1 MSYVLRFNPDGS
13 SGNNYVSF
21 VTGITGNLGTQTYSY
36 RVKGIL
42 NALPTVTGTPGAF
55 GFIGT
60 ATNAQS
66 NGICVY
72 STGAVNVISG
82 GSLRYGTSAGFLS
95 VGVPFDFTVSHI
107 STGAWTITDNLTS
120 TVVASGTFTAST
132 SWSSSLNNIGRLNST
147 TTHYLKADI
156 ELIEVTG
163 HTNARTWDAN
173 LSGGTGDI
181 LPTTVGTNQGT
192 LVNFPMDNREWVFYG
207 SGDQELLL
215 GTLSSTTVL
224 YEPSVTKDK
233 LVELPVIPGGSS
245 LFEPTVIK
253 DKLIEPSSITSG
265 SSVFG
270 PTVTKGSPSL
280 NIGLNTIDSTVFF
293 YDSTIKKDLRIQL
306 LPMASTSIVYG
317 LLLRKDLWVILG
329 TLGSTSTVYT
339 QEVIGGAIP
348 LPSIELV
355 PDEGYGLHIRTAKE
369 MNDMILA
376 LAKRIQILEQQV
388 L

>member
-1 MSYVLRFNPDGS
+1 MPYVLRFNPGGTSDGDVVTFTTAIT
-13 SGNNYVSF
+13 NN
-21 VTGITGNLGTQTYSY
+21 
-36 RVKGIL
+36 
-42 NALPTVTGTPGAF
+42 A
-55 GFIGT
+55 
-60 ATNAQS
+60 
-66 NGICVY
+66 
-72 STGAVNVISG
+72 
-82 GSLRYGTSAGFLS
+82 GTSAWTAEFRLKLISGYPTTGNWYILGS
-95 VGVPFDFTVSHI
+95 NATGVSGIALRQASGDGALAILTGGTFRVASSAGYILNDGAFHTYRIEHDAGGALRFYRDGDTTPYFSTTYTTSGSFNCNRFGAGSTTATVFTPMELEYFEYTG
-107 STGAWTITDNLTS
+107 STG
-120 TVVASGTFTAST
+120 
-132 SWSSSLNNIGRLNST
+132 GR
-147 TTHYLKADI
+147 
-156 ELIEVTG
+156 
-163 HTNARTWDAN
+163 RWDATLN
-173 LSGGTGDI
+173 TAGTGDV

-192 LVNFPMDNREWVFYG
+192 LVNFPTDNSEWVFYG
-207 SGDQELLL
+207 SGDQEVSL

-306 LPMASTSIVYG
+306 LPMASTSIVYD

-348 LPSIELV
+348 LPSIELI